1 MAPWEIFAPDQ
12 LATILGAR
20 TCQHMLNGFGYFTWA
35 DQEGLDVQE
44 TCFLRLS
51 HLFLSNGNEIDLH
64 LVEGWKVRLYRGII
78 YQIVEIYYIILYIYN
93 FKKIQL
99 YAFTVHIYI
108 YIIFIYMYRI
118 V

>member
-1 MAPWEIFAPDQ
+1 MGT
-12 LATILGAR
+12 LL
-20 TCQHMLNGFGYFTWA
+20 WA

-78 YQIVEIYYIILYIYN
+78 YQIVEIYYIILSIYTFFFLN
-93 FKKIQL
+93 TIICI
-99 YAFTVHIYI
+99 YGTYI
-108 YIIFIYMYRI
+108 YILYICIELYRY
-118 V
+118 

>member
-78 YQIVEIYYIILYIYN
+78 YQIVEIYYIILYIYT
-93 FKKIQL
+93 F
-99 YAFTVHIYI
+99 F
-108 YIIFIYMYRI
+108 F
-118 V
+118 

>member
-1 MAPWEIFAPDQ
+1 MGT
-12 LATILGAR
+12 LL
-20 TCQHMLNGFGYFTWA
+20 WA

-78 YQIVEIYYIILYIYN
+78 YQIVEIYYIILYTYIYI
-93 FKKIQL
+93 FLKKIQL
-99 YAFTVHIYI
+99 YAFTVYIYI
-108 YIIFIYMYRI
+108 YIMYRI

>member
-1 MAPWEIFAPDQ
+1 MG
-12 LATILGAR
+12 ILL
-20 TCQHMLNGFGYFTWA
+20 CA

-108 YIIFIYMYRI
+108 IFIYMYRI

>member
-1 MAPWEIFAPDQ
+1 MGT
-12 LATILGAR
+12 LL
-20 TCQHMLNGFGYFTWA
+20 WA

-93 FKKIQL
+93 LKKYN

>member
-1 MAPWEIFAPDQ
+1 MGT
-12 LATILGAR
+12 LL
-20 TCQHMLNGFGYFTWA
+20 WA

-78 YQIVEIYYIILYIYN
+78 YQIVEIYYIILYIYIHL
-93 FKKIQL
+93 KKQIQL
-99 YAFTVHIYI
+99 YAFTVYI
-108 YIIFIYMYRI
+108 YIICIELYRY
-118 V
+118 

>member
-44 TCFLRLS
+44 TCF
-51 HLFLSNGNEIDLH
+51 F
-64 LVEGWKVRLYRGII
+64 
-78 YQIVEIYYIILYIYN
+78 
-93 FKKIQL
+93 
-99 YAFTVHIYI
+99 AFVA
-108 YIIFIYMYRI
+108 FVFVQRKRDRFAFG
-118 V
+118 